1 MMAPWQIRVLGG
13 LAVFTASL
21 ACGCGSRKEPPPTV
35 PPFRGERKE
44 WVHLLARDREVIDK
58 TMGGLGGTW
67 LVIIHSTG
75 SAGASVPAL
84 DDYHRRV
91 KGDPLGLPYHFLI
104 GNGRGVADGRIHFS
118 ADRLAA
124 LGSATGTGRGD
135 GSVRLDIGLVG
146 DANRTAPTAAQLAAL
161 GEILDYLKAKGGRL
175 RVRLHNEAEPSPSG
189 CPGSQFPVKELREA
203 FPD

>member
-1 MMAPWQIRVLGG
+1 
-13 LAVFTASL
+13 
-21 ACGCGSRKEPPPTV
+21 
-35 PPFRGERKE
+35 
-44 WVHLLARDREVIDK
+44 
-58 TMGGLGGTW
+58 MGGVW

-75 SAGASVPAL
+75 SAGASVAAL

-104 GNGRGVADGRIHFS
+104 GNGRGVADGFIHFS

-124 LGSATGTGRGD
+124 LRSAAGTGSDG

-146 DANRTAPTAAQLAAL
+146 DANRTPPSSDQLMAL

-175 RVRLHNEAEPSPSG
+175 RVRLHNEAEASPRG